1 MYIPPSF
8 ENNLLLPRPVLS
20 IALYF
25 QCSAMQPL
33 AILEI
38 EKSLHMLKGR
48 LKLTQA
54 VLQLNKT

>member
-1 MYIPPSF
+1 MYVPPSF
-8 ENNLLLPRPVLS
+8 EINLLLPRPV
-20 IALYF
+20 LYF

-48 LKLTQA
+48 LKVTQG

>member
-38 EKSLHMLKGR
+38 EKSLHNYAERPTEADSRRFVIK
-48 LKLTQA
+48 
-54 VLQLNKT
+54 